1 MPKVLISDKL
11 SAESVKVFEKYGIDV
26 EINTNLSEK
35 NLNNKIRSFDGND
48 DFKAMEEVIARRYGR
63 LLREKSKFPDLV
75 VVDGGVG
82 QVSSAMNAF
91 ESLGCTTFP

>member
-35 NLNNKIRSFDGND
+35 DLNNKIGSFDGLASN
-48 DFKAMEEVIARRYGR
+48 
-63 LLREKSKFPDLV
+63 
-75 VVDGGVG
+75 
-82 QVSSAMNAF
+82 
-91 ESLGCTTFP
+91 